1 MSVNSYHVKEKH
13 KKKIGQK
20 RDLLDYL
27 IYFAVI
33 FGPLMTIPQVY
44 DIWVLSKKD
53 ISVISRIAYLI
64 TALIWLVYGLKKKDR
79 PIIMVQFLWIVLESA
94 IIIGAYS

>member
-1 MSVNSYHVKEKH
+1 MSVNSYHVREKH
-13 KKKIGQK
+13 KKKKSQHK
-20 RDLLDYL
+20 VLLDYL

-33 FGPLMTIPQVY
+33 FGPLMTVPQVY

-64 TALIWLVYGLKKKDR
+64 TGLIWLFYGLKKKDK
-79 PIIMVQFLWIVLESA
+79 PIIMVQVFWVMLESA
-94 IIIGAYS
+94 IIVGVYA